1 MRSMSNE
8 AESSQS
14 GLPQSLK
21 FQKARGSLPPE
32 LQSVY
37 DEMVRDYSWCTT
49 KSFGRGYVA
58 YAVLAEMVRM
68 GWRPTHQ
75 ADSEQEA

>member
-1 MRSMSNE
+1 MTSMSKE
-8 AESSQS
+8 TESPQP
-14 GLPQSLK
+14 GLPQSPK
-21 FQKARGSLPPE
+21 FREARESLPPE

-68 GWRPTHQ
+68 GWRPTH
-75 ADSEQEA
+75 EARSAKEA